1 MVGET
6 SLINGRKKSSKAPLQ
21 SRWGQPASADK
32 HIHFFNKPSLQIPQP
47 LLLTILLS
55 IIIVLLTPQVKAETY
70 QDVIDDIGN
79 EGRMSPMVVLNRLE
93 ESEAKPT
100 ESSPIEEQSDFYL
113 WVGKFA
119 ALARQ
124 YDKAEDAVKRLQSLV
139 EKYDCETCKD
149 SSLMVQGYIA
159 ARQNKISEMEVAL
172 NQVDPSADQP
182 LVKLQYMELQAY
194 FYYSSSMIPELIEVA
209 LQAAELTEELNRPSD
224 HIRALNYLVLANIH
238 RRDLERAM
246 DLAVEAFEKAKQIND
261 IEQMVNT
268 RGNQGWIYALQGDY
282 EKQAECL
289 RETIAITDQYPE
301 LEMQAMINR
310 INLASNFVDQE
321 QYEQAIEVANEAM
334 ERASKLN
341 DRVAYAVA
349 MQNKAIGIAHFVD
362 QELGINELKEAIQ
375 IAEKEESKGYVLNMY
390 RSLAELYEEF
400 ERYEESVTAYKKIIE
415 LEAEIIQSKRE
426 QEVQAAQEKYETEK
440 KSRQIERLS
449 LEKAK
454 ADAEITARETRQ
466 KLWIALAIVFLLVA
480 VILVQW
486 LRTSRKRNKDLLS
499 DNEQLSI
506 QTDRDPLTGSYNRRF
521 LQRTLQELHEKLK
534 HLDRP
539 GRADDILGIILL
551 DVDFFKNVNDTYGH
565 AVGDAVLV
573 EMYKRFKSLLRE
585 RDMVVRWGGEEF
597 ILLLPNI
604 NSALCSVAER
614 VLNTIGSKSFE
625 FEGQELSI
633 QISAGCVTW
642 PAFEEQSWQE
652 AIHLADMAAY
662 ASKSGGRNRATCV
675 TRIAPDA
682 DKKELAKDLLKA
694 VENNWVELKTL
705 EGPKTNR
712 P

>member
-6 SLINGRKKSSKAPLQ
+6 SSINGLKQSSQTPL
-21 SRWGQPASADK
+21 SRPEHPASSGK
-32 HIHFFNKPSLQIPQP
+32 QIHFFNKFTSQSIWS
-47 LLLTILLS
+47 LLLTTILS
-55 IIIVLLTPQVKAETY
+55 IIIVFLTPQVKAETY
-70 QDVIDDIGN
+70 QDVIHDIGV
-79 EGRMSPMVVLNRLE
+79 EGRMSPLVVLNRLE
-93 ESEAKPT
+93 ESEAKPN
-100 ESSPIEEQSDFYL
+100 ENSPIEEQSDFYL

-124 YDKAEDAVKRLQSLV
+124 YDKAEDAVNRLQGLV
-139 EKYDCETCKD
+139 EKYNCQTCKD
-149 SSLMVQGYIA
+149 SSLIVQGYIA
-159 ARQNKISEMEVAL
+159 ARQNKIPEMEWAIS
-172 NQVDPSADQP
+172 QVEPSSDKP

-194 FYYSSSMIPELIEVA
+194 FYYSKTMIPELIEIA

-224 HIRALNYLVLANIH
+224 HVRAMNYLVLANIH

-246 DLAVEAFEKAKQIND
+246 TLAVEAFDKAKQIND

-289 RETIAITDQYPE
+289 KETIAITDEYPE
-301 LEMQAMINR
+301 LKMQAMVNR

-321 QYEQAIEVANEAM
+321 QYGQAIEVANEAM

-349 MQNKAIGIAHFVD
+349 MQNKAIGIAHSVD
-362 QELGINELKEAIQ
+362 QDQGISELKEAIR
-375 IAEKEESKGYVLNMY
+375 IAEKEESKSYVLNMY

-454 ADAEITARETRQ
+454 ADAEIMARETRQ
-466 KLWIALAIVFLLVA
+466 KLWIALAIMFLLVA

-499 DNEQLSI
+499 DNEELSI

-534 HLDRP
+534 SLDRP

-573 EMYKRFKSLLRE
+573 EMHKRFKSLLRE

-604 NSALCSVAER
+604 NGALCNVAER
-614 VLNTIGSKSFE
+614 VLNTIGSKKFE
-625 FEGQELSI
+625 FEGQQLSI
-633 QISAGCVTW
+633 KISAGCVTW

-662 ASKSGGRNRATCV
+662 LSKSGGRNRATCI
-675 TRIAPDA
+675 TRISPGAN
-682 DKKELAKDLLKA
+682 KNELAKDLSKA
-694 VENNWVELKTL
+694 VDNNWVELKTL
-705 EGPKTNR
+705 EGPKSQ
-712 P
+712 